1 MRIPILDGS
10 LSLSNALDCYI
21 IASTF
26 ELKSVKVKSK
36 AASMLSSR
44 FHSDTISAENTLSI
58 APNILENLVSD
69 KCFQHCTVFQILQF
83 LFKWV
88 ARGKLKII
96 GQQLNQC

>member
-10 LSLSNALDCYI
+10 LSLSNALDYYI

-26 ELKSVKVKSK
+26 ELKSVKSK

-96 GQQLNQC
+96 GQQLSQC